1 MTAICC
7 LLDIKIAHLTRQTT
21 MPRSLRT
28 AKAGQNFFSGFETHP
43 TMWIK
48 ENAAFRRK
56 LAEATGQRTHPILD
70 KMGVLW
76 YYKLVS
82 T

>member
-28 AKAGQNFFSGFETHP
+28 GFETHP

>member
-1 MTAICC
+1 
-7 LLDIKIAHLTRQTT
+7 
-21 MPRSLRT
+21 
-28 AKAGQNFFSGFETHP
+28 
-43 TMWIK
+43 MWIK

-82 T
+82 TQDGGNVH

>member
-1 MTAICC
+1 MTESLSFGYKFLQGSVTNKNAP
-7 LLDIKIAHLTRQTT
+7 LSA
-21 MPRSLRT
+21 RSKGG
-28 AKAGQNFFSGFETHP
+28 AKFFSDFGTHL

-56 LAEATGQRTHPILD
+56 LAEATGCHTHPNLD

>member
-1 MTAICC
+1 MTKSLSFGYKFLQGSVTNKNAP
-7 LLDIKIAHLTRQTT
+7 LSA
-21 MPRSLRT
+21 RSKGG
-28 AKAGQNFFSGFETHP
+28 AKFFSDFGAHP

-48 ENAAFRRK
+48 ENAAFHRK